1 MHTPPFRQQGVS
13 LVVTLV
19 LVVLMSLLALYGA
32 GVLVMD
38 TRSAANDYRAKE
50 ALAAAEAGLDQGF
63 SLLSVNRARIS
74 PAGFDV
80 NDNGT
85 IDAGEAW
92 TACTA
97 TDAQCQPVRSDDR
110 TNWQYVAIASSL
122 VKRPWRD
129 DNGDGI
135 KDASEPYLGNFS
147 LYFLTPKSSPPTP
160 AANGE
165 DPSGLVY
172 NIVAIGT
179 SADGTSTATAK
190 QGAYFYSL
198 LLGEVDTP
206 LVAASNIPLTGNF
219 SIISNQKRVGAG
231 SKTLTAWSK
240 NAISTGGSFARCYK
254 EEFTGGAC
262 PSDSDILDYV
272 GPGTCDDDLCG
283 NDPNFPTDLFDFLF
297 NVPAAEYEKIK
308 SKATVVADC
317 TGLNAASTGIIWVTG
332 NCNPSGV
339 IGSADEPVLMVV
351 QGDTTFN
358 AGDEIYGLLYL
369 FDPAGGTPGLISNG
383 NATMHGAIVAHGGVD
398 MNLTGGFVLE
408 YDSAVLKNLS
418 RNSASRVLTRLP
430 GSWSDVQ

>member
-1 MHTPPFRQQGVS
+1 MHTLPSRQQGVS

-19 LVVLMSLLALYGA
+19 LVVLLSLLALYGA
-32 GVLVMD
+32 GVLIMD
-38 TRSAANDYRAKE
+38 TRSAANDYRARE

-74 PAGFDV
+74 SAGFDV

-97 TDAQCQPVRSDDR
+97 TDSQCLPVRAADR
-110 TNWQYVAIASSL
+110 TNWQYIAVSSSL

-129 DNGDGI
+129 DDGDGV

-147 LYFLTPKSSPPTP
+147 LYFLTPQSSPPTP
-160 AANGE
+160 AANGV

-179 SADGTSTATAK
+179 SADATSTATAK

-206 LVAASNIPLTGNF
+206 LAAASNVPLTGNF
-219 SIISNQKRVGAG
+219 SIISNQKEVGSG
-231 SKTLTAWSK
+231 SRTLTAWS
-240 NAISTGGSFARCYK
+240 NSTISTGGSFARCYK
-254 EEFTGGAC
+254 EEFSGGAC

-272 GPGTCDDDLCG
+272 GTGTCDDDLCG

-297 NVPAAEYEKIK
+297 GVAEAEYEKIK
-308 SKATVVADC
+308 AQATVVTDC
-317 TGLNAASTGIIWVTG
+317 TGLSTTSSGIIWVTG
-332 NCNPSGV
+332 DCNPSGI
-339 IGSADEPVLMVV
+339 IGTEDEPVLLVV
-351 QGDTTFN
+351 EGDTTFN

-369 FDPAGGTPGLISNG
+369 FDPAGSTPSLISNG
-383 NATMHGAIVAHGGVD
+383 NATMHGAIVAHDGAT

-408 YDSAVLKNLS
+408 YDGTVLKNLS